1 MAEPSPSN
9 LEPVNDPLQNPPF
22 IPIPGLSN
30 FRDIGGYPVTP
41 SLSVRKGI
49 LYRGPDLAPITSAGE
64 QKLKELG
71 IEVIFDLRS
80 VPQIERA
87 GGVKE
92 VEGIKRVWCPVFEEG
107 EYTAEKAGL
116 RYSQYAS
123 EGTEVCSS
131 ILCSRFRF
139 NKEEAD
145 NVAQGIVGAFLEILT
160 HGAQPAFHTILSH
173 LAQLQLKPCMI
184 HCTTGNNR
192 SGVFIFVL
200 LSLLGAPV
208 DTIADEYA
216 LSELGLRA
224 GRDKVVERLLKNPKF
239 KAVMGDGPEGVRR
252 AQRMVGARRE
262 SMVALWESV
271 QEKWGGVEEYVRG
284 VVGLGEEEIS
294 ALRDTMIEIDGGK
307 VDGGN

>member
-1 MAEPSPSN
+1 MAEPTPSTPLN
-9 LEPVNDPLQNPPF
+9 PIDIDDPLQNPPF
-22 IPIPGLSN
+22 VPIPGLSN
-30 FRDIGGYPVTP
+30 FRDIGGYPISP

-64 QKLKELG
+64 QKLRDLG

-123 EGTEVCSS
+123 EGT
-131 ILCSRFRF
+131 
-139 NKEEAD
+139 D
-145 NVAQGIVGAFLEILT
+145 GIVGAFLEILT
-160 HGAQPAFHTILSH
+160 HGATPAFKTILSH
-173 LAQLQLKPCMI
+173 LAQPQPKPCMI

-200 LSLLGAPV
+200 LSLLGVPI

-216 LSELGLRA
+216 LSELGLRE
-224 GRDKVVERLLKNPKF
+224 GRDKVVKRLLRNPKF

-262 SMVALWESV
+262 SMCALKEAV
-271 QEKWGGVEEYVRG
+271 HGRWGGVEGYVRG
-284 VVGLGEEEIS
+284 VVGLSEGG
-294 ALRDTMIEIDGGK
+294 IEGVRRGITEVVKGI
-307 VDGGN
+307 